1 MKNQKKILIIEDEKA
16 LVEALEFAFSDLN
29 VKIKTYFMGDGAYE
43 EILKVKPD
51 LILLD
56 LVLPGISGFKILEKI
71 KKNKGMKDL
80 PVIVLTNLG
89 EDDDKKKAIEL
100 GASDYLVKAL
110 IDLEK
115 ISQKI
120 KEILK

>member
-1 MKNQKKILIIEDEKA
+1 
-16 LVEALEFAFSDLN
+16 
-29 VKIKTYFMGDGAYE
+29 
-43 EILKVKPD
+43 
-51 LILLD
+51 
-56 LVLPGISGFKILEKI
+56 
-71 KKNKGMKDL
+71 MKDL

>member
-71 KKNKGMKDL
+71 KK
-80 PVIVLTNLG
+80 
-89 EDDDKKKAIEL
+89 
-100 GASDYLVKAL
+100 
-110 IDLEK
+110 
-115 ISQKI
+115 I
-120 KEILK
+120 KV